1 MGREQSISNCEDVG
15 EGQRKWSEHSKGPRG
30 IKLITLQGRWSGH
43 LLELRRRERSSQGK
57 GMGRESVLVEVTEQ
71 PSSGAKGEGEDG
83 IPTEGVEVAPK
94 RAITHCLQ
102 VLGSAGRFVSA

>member
-1 MGREQSISNCEDVG
+1 
-15 EGQRKWSEHSKGPRG
+15 
-30 IKLITLQGRWSGH
+30 
-43 LLELRRRERSSQGK
+43 
-57 GMGRESVLVEVTEQ
+57 MGRESVLVEVTEQ